1 MLLVATH
8 LGGPSYANRRSEYP
22 TLLGLVMKRLDVSKL
37 STGSFEYE
45 ADDGPVEVFYE
56 YYPPDPDVGLNE
68 GYDIY
73 IFDGEDD
80 ITFDSDHNLYLKIKR
95 LVPDHHRK
103 MISDLHEP

>member
-1 MLLVATH
+1 
-8 LGGPSYANRRSEYP
+8 
-22 TLLGLVMKRLDVSKL
+22 MKRLDVFKL
-37 STGSFEYE
+37 STGSFEYDT
-45 ADDGPVEVFYE
+45 DDGPVEV
-56 YYPPDPDVGLNE
+56 YYIFEPGDPDVGVKE
-68 GYDIY
+68 DYDIY

>member
-1 MLLVATH
+1 
-8 LGGPSYANRRSEYP
+8 
-22 TLLGLVMKRLDVSKL
+22 MKRLDVFKL

-45 ADDGPVEVFYE
+45 AEDGPVEV
-56 YYPPDPDVGLNE
+56 YYIFEPGDPDVGLAE
-68 GYDIY
+68 DYDIY